1 MKAASISEL
10 KKELI
15 EQPEKR
21 LVELCLELI
30 KYKKENKELLTYLLF
45 ESGDKQKFVQE
56 IKQEVDDLYEA
67 INVDLNLY
75 FVKKS
80 VRKIL
85 RLVNKYSKYIGEKEV
100 EADLLIY
107 FLKKFKA
114 SGIQYEKSKTL
125 HNLFQSQLKK
135 INTLV
140 ASLHEDLQYDYFK
153 ELSSF

>member
-1 MKAASISEL
+1 
-10 KKELI
+10 
-15 EQPEKR
+15 
-21 LVELCLELI
+21 
-30 KYKKENKELLTYLLF
+30 
-45 ESGDKQKFVQE
+45 
-56 IKQEVDDLYEA
+56 
-67 INVDLNLY
+67 
-75 FVKKS
+75 
-80 VRKIL
+80 
-85 RLVNKYSKYIGEKEV
+85 V

-107 FLKKFKA
+107 FLKKLKA

>member
-107 FLKKFKA
+107 FLKKLKA